1 MAHDLIQKV
10 YIHQGHNILK
20 ANYQQHGNLLKNLEY
35 SLFLVLVRRVK
46 RGDANLMQ

>member
-10 YIHQGHNILK
+10 YIHQGHDILLE
-20 ANYQQHGNLLKNLEY
+20 NYQQHGDPEY

-46 RGDANLMQ
+46 PGDANLMQ